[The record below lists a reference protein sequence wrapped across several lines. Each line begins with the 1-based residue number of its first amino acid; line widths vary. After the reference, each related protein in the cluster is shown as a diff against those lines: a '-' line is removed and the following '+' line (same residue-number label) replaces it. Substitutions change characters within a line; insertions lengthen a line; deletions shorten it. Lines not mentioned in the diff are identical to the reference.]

1 MKTKLFLLPGW
12 LMLATCHADS
22 ALTLSTGLDYSSGK
36 YGESRRTETLV
47 VPVGIKY
54 EFGDWTLRATIP
66 YVESNGPSAVSGS
79 GPDRVTIEN
88 GSNVR
93 RRASGLGDVIVS
105 AAWNAFQDGPW
116 LIELG
121 AKVKLATAD
130 KTSGL
135 GTGENDYSV
144 QTEIYRTLGSHT
156 LFGTLGYKK
165 MGDPAGTNLRDP
177 LFTSLGWSYRATQ
190 LTALGVSYDFR
201 QKVQDS
207 GAPLSDATA
216 FITHKLDPHWKLQG
230 YLVTG
235 FSRASPDFGGGM
247 FVFYSY

>member
-1 MKTKLFLLPGW
+1 LKWSNNIHQGHPLLKTKLFLLPGW

-22 ALTLSTGLDYSSGK
+22 ALTLSTGFDYSSGK

-88 GSNVR
+88 GSTNR
-93 RRASGLGDVIVS
+93 GRASGLGDIVVS

-116 LIELG
+116 LIELAG
-121 AKVKLATAD
+121 KVKLATAD
-130 KTSGL
+130 EKSGL

-144 QTEIYRTLGSHT
+144 QTEIYRTLGATRCSPPSAT
-156 LFGTLGYKK
+156 RRWATRQAPTSRTRSLRRS
-165 MGDPAGTNLRDP
+165 AGRTR
-177 LFTSLGWSYRATQ
+177 
-190 LTALGVSYDFR
+190 
-201 QKVQDS
+201 
-207 GAPLSDATA
+207 
-216 FITHKLDPHWKLQG
+216 PH
-230 YLVTG
+230 
-235 FSRASPDFGGGM
+235 RSPP
-247 FVFYSY
+247 SA

>member
-1 MKTKLFLLPGW
+1 MKTIVVPL
-12 LMLATCHADS
+12 LATLAISPCHAES

-36 YGESRRTETLV
+36 YGETKSTETLV
-47 VPVGIKY
+47 VPLGIKY

-79 GPDRVTIEN
+79 GPDRVTIDN

-93 RRASGLGDVIVS
+93 RKASGMGDIVLS
-105 AAWNAFQDGPW
+105 AAKNVFQDGPW
-116 LIELG
+116 LIELA

-130 KTSGL
+130 KASGL
-135 GTGENDYSV
+135 GTGENDYAV
-144 QTEIYRTLGSHT
+144 QTEIYRMLGSST

-165 MGDPAGTNLRDP
+165 MGDPAGTDLKDP
-177 LFTSLGWSYRATQ
+177 FFTSVGWSYKVSQVT
-190 LTALGVSYDFR
+190 TLGLSYDFR

-207 GAPLSDATA
+207 GAPLRDATA
-216 FITHKLDPHWKLQG
+216 FATHKLDEHWKLQA

-235 FSRASPDFGGGM
+235 FSKASPDLGGGM
-247 FVFYSY
+247 FVFYAY

>member
-1 MKTKLFLLPGW
+1 MKTIIFPLLAG
-12 LMLATCHADS
+12 LAMAPCHADS

-36 YGESRRTETLV
+36 YGESKRTETLV

-54 EFGDWTLRATIP
+54 EFGDWSLRATIP

-88 GSNVR
+88 GATVR
-93 RRASGLGDVIVS
+93 RRASGLGDIVVS

-116 LIELG
+116 LIELAG
-121 AKVKLATAD
+121 KVKLATAD
-130 KTSGL
+130 AKSGL

-144 QTEIYRTLGSHT
+144 QAEIYRTLGSNT
-156 LFGTLGYKK
+156 LFATLGYKK
-165 MGDPAGTNLRDP
+165 MGDPAGTNLKDP
-177 LFTSLGWSYRATQ
+177 FFTSLGWSYKASAV
-190 LTALGVSYDFR
+190 TALGLSYDFR

-216 FITHKLDPHWKLQG
+216 FVTHKLDQHWKLQG

-247 FVFYSY
+247 FVFYGY

>member
-1 MKTKLFLLPGW
+1 MKTIIFPLLAG
-12 LMLATCHADS
+12 LAIAPCHADS

-36 YGESRRTETLV
+36 YGESKRTETLV

-54 EFGDWTLRATIP
+54 EFGDWTLRTTIP

-93 RRASGLGDVIVS
+93 RRASGLGDIVVS
-105 AAWNAFQDGPW
+105 AAWNAFKDGPW
-116 LIELG
+116 LIELAG
-121 AKVKLATAD
+121 KVKLATAD
-130 KTSGL
+130 EKSGL

-144 QTEIYRTLGSHT
+144 QTEIYRTLGSNT
-156 LFGTLGYKK
+156 LFATLGYKK

-177 LFTSLGWSYRATQ
+177 FFTSLGWSYKASQ
-190 LTALGVSYDFR
+190 VTALGLSYDFR
-201 QKVQDS
+201 EKVQDS

-216 FITHKLDPHWKLQG
+216 FVTHKLDQHWKLQG

-247 FVFYSY
+247 FVFYGY